1 MIKIH
6 GFQKMTLLDYP
17 GNIACTIFLGACN
30 FRCPF
35 CHNGSL
41 VLAPEKEPVIPVEDI
56 MKVLKKRQGILDGV
70 CITGGE
76 PALSEGLRE
85 LIIKIKQMGYLVKLD
100 TNGTRP
106 EILHQLVGDHLLDY
120 VAMDIKNSKEKY
132 AVTAGVSQVNMEKIC
147 ESVEFLTSGVVDY
160 EFRTTIVRELHGKED
175 LEAISQWLK
184 GSKRYFLQTYKET
197 DLVICPGFHS
207 YSKDELEELAQIPRQ
222 TILEVGIRGV

>member
-30 FRCPF
+30 FKCPF

-41 VLAPEKEPVIPVEDI
+41 VLVPEKEPVIPVEDI

-76 PALSEGLRE
+76 PTLSEGLRE
-85 LIIKIKQMGYLVKLD
+85 LIIRIKRMGYLVKLD

-106 EILHQLVGDHLLDY
+106 EILRGLVEDHLLDY

-160 EFRTTIVRELHGKED
+160 EFRTTIVREFHGKEE

-197 DLVICPGFHS
+197 DLVICPGFSS
-207 YSKDELEELAQIPRQ
+207 YSKNELEELAQIPRQ

>member
-30 FRCPF
+30 FKCPF

-76 PALSEGLRE
+76 PTLSEGLRE
-85 LIIKIKQMGYLVKLD
+85 LIIRIKRMGYLVKLD

-106 EILHQLVGDHLLDY
+106 EILRGLVEDHLLDY

-160 EFRTTIVRELHGKED
+160 EFRTTIVREFHGKEE

-197 DLVICPGFHS
+197 DLVICPGFSS
-207 YSKDELEELAQIPRQ
+207 YSKNELEELAQIPRQ

>member
-41 VLAPEKEPVIPVEDI
+41 VLAPEKEPVIPVENI

-76 PALSEGLRE
+76 PTLSEGLRE
-85 LIIKIKQMGYLVKLD
+85 LMIRIKQMGYLVKLD

-106 EILHQLVGDHLLDY
+106 EILRQLVEEHLLDY

-147 ESVEFLTSGVVDY
+147 ESVEFLTSDVVDY
-160 EFRTTIVRELHGKED
+160 EFRTTIVRELHGKEE

-197 DLVICPGFHS
+197 DLVICPGFSS
-207 YSKDELEELAQIPRQ
+207 YSKNELEELAQIPRQ

>member
-1 MIKIH
+1 MIKIY

-30 FRCPF
+30 FKCPF

-76 PALSEGLRE
+76 PTLSEGLRE
-85 LIIKIKQMGYLVKLD
+85 LIIRIKRMGYLVKLD

-106 EILHQLVGDHLLDY
+106 EILRGLVEDHLLDY

-160 EFRTTIVRELHGKED
+160 EFRTTIVREFHGKEE

-197 DLVICPGFHS
+197 DLVICPGFSS
-207 YSKDELEELAQIPRQ
+207 YSKNELEELAQIPRQ

>member
-30 FRCPF
+30 FQCPF

-76 PALSEGLRE
+76 PTLSEGLRE
-85 LIIKIKQMGYLVKLD
+85 LIIRIKRMGYLVKLD

-106 EILHQLVGDHLLDY
+106 EILRGLVEDHLLDY

-147 ESVEFLTSGVVDY
+147 ESVKFLTSGVVDY
-160 EFRTTIVRELHGKED
+160 EFRTTIVREFHGKEE

-197 DLVICPGFHS
+197 DLVICPGFSS
-207 YSKDELEELAQIPRQ
+207 YSKNELEELAQIPRQ